1 MPVIGGFHSPM
12 EQECL
17 RILLR
22 GTQPMIVCP
31 ARGLHG
37 MWIPSEHKLALEG
50 GRLLY
55 LSQFSDKLH
64 RPTVETA
71 LIRNR
76 FMAALADKILVPYAA
91 PGSKTLELCRLLLSW
106 NKSVYTLAN
115 HANAPLIDLGASSI
129 GD

>member
-1 MPVIGGFHSPM
+1 
-12 EQECL
+12 
-17 RILLR
+17 
-22 GTQPMIVCP
+22 
-31 ARGLHG
+31 
-37 MWIPSEHKLALEG
+37 
-50 GRLLY
+50 LY